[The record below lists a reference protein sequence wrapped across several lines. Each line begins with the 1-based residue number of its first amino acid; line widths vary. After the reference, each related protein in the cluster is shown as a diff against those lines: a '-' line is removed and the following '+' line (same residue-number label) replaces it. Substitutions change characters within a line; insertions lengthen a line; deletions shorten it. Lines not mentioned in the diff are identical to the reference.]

1 MVSMPFHPEVD
12 RCAAGATS
20 TSVVAGL
27 DPATMAVRGHV
38 RIPAIS
44 CPPLATVLPVPSR
57 YNLVNTLG
65 RAT

>member
-1 MVSMPFHPEVD
+1 MVSIPFYPEVD

-38 RIPAIS
+38 PFRRSAVR
-44 CPPLATVLPVPSR
+44 L
-57 YNLVNTLG
+57 
-65 RAT
+65 